1 MVRHN
6 IFHKEGLAALL
17 KESGFPLS
25 SFQNPDNHFYLVKH
39 DKSQAYRVVEFKPRE
54 HKWSSSWTVC
64 YQVFIPTW
72 LKSFDDFYKS
82 KRIKMRGL
90 EWEQHPHDGCY
101 FESYTGSWLI
111 VN

>member
-39 DKSQAYRVVEFKPRE
+39 DKSQAYR
-54 HKWSSSWTVC
+54 
-64 YQVFIPTW
+64 
-72 LKSFDDFYKS
+72 
-82 KRIKMRGL
+82 
-90 EWEQHPHDGCY
+90 
-101 FESYTGSWLI
+101 LI
-111 VN
+111 IN